1 MANNPGG
8 GTPFIYNRETMI
20 DNMSRLITLDEHPF
34 SYVESLNLEE
44 FSRLSLQP
52 AYRRVP
58 RNIIKRRII
67 SQYYQARGEL
77 IEFFSYM

>member
-34 SYVESLNLEE
+34 SYGESLNFEE

-52 AYRRVP
+52 AYR
-58 RNIIKRRII
+58 K
-67 SQYYQARGEL
+67 ECL
-77 IEFFSYM
+77 